1 MKVFGF
7 DDIDVQRGELRAA
20 KIDAMLLHFHE
31 ATCAELGWEFMSTR
45 FSEAKA
51 ELIRRMD
58 EEGVDPEMVAVV
70 RGLKAAFLPVEEH
83 DL

>member
-7 DDIDVQRGELRAA
+7 DDVDVLRGELRAA

-31 ATCAELGWEFMSTR
+31 ATCAELGWDFMSTR
-45 FSEAKA
+45 FTEAKA

-58 EEGVDPEMVAVV
+58 AEGVDPEMAVV
-70 RGLKAAFLPVEEH
+70 VQGMKAAWVPVEEH

>member
-7 DDIDVQRGELRAA
+7 DDTGVLRGEMLAA
-20 KIDAMLLHFHE
+20 EIDAMLLHFQE
-31 ATCAELGWEFMSTR
+31 ATCAELGWEYMSTP

-51 ELIRRMD
+51 ELIHRMD
-58 EEGVDPEMVAVV
+58 AEGVDPEMVVIV
-70 RGLKAAFLPVEEH
+70 KRLKASWIPLEEH